1 MENEYPFYPELTE
14 AGKIEAQKVIN
25 NFKEN
30 AKKVLDSLLDD
41 YLGKVYC
48 DVVTEIESDSW
59 SNYRNTIMDAFK
71 DYGNKDKR
79 KYDFKKIRQKIYSE
93 NKEQINKDLDQD
105 NLKKIEEL
113 EKTIELMRKW

>member
-14 AGKIEAQKVIN
+14 AGKIEAQKLIN
-25 NFKEN
+25 KFKED
-30 AKKVLDSLLDD
+30 AKKALDNLLDD
-41 YLGKVYC
+41 YLNNVYC
-48 DVVTEIESDSW
+48 DIVPEIESDSW
-59 SNYRNTIMDAFK
+59 SNYRITIMDAFK
-71 DYGNKDKR
+71 DYNNKDKR
-79 KYDFKKIRQKIYSE
+79 EYDFKEIRQKIYSE